1 MSTKNSND
9 TIGNRTRD
17 LPTCTALPQTTAP
30 PRSPLFIV
38 GVHKFSKNPGTI
50 SEIKALEGGH
60 EPTFHTEN
68 PKVLGVKYLVA
79 TATWQS
85 EFGHP

>member
-1 MSTKNSND
+1 
-9 TIGNRTRD
+9 
-17 LPTCTALPQTTAP
+17 
-30 PRSPLFIV
+30 
-38 GVHKFSKNPGTI
+38 VHKFSKNPGTI